1 MKTGRGGLRDN
12 RRVQKGERGG
22 LDAAEVALFTAMCG
36 VLLIAAIVLWPAAVT
51 EAKRLAG
58 MGG

>member
-1 MKTGRGGLRDN
+1 
-12 RRVQKGERGG
+12 VQKGERGG